1 MIAAVS
7 QADGLVDYLIHPR
20 SISTPEF
27 IEFIQRLSEKFGGQ
41 DFSIFMDN
49 LSVHKTKLVQ
59 QEFLKLKITPI
70 YNVPYS
76 P

>member
-7 QADGLVDYLIHPR
+7 QDGGLEDYLIYPR
-20 SISTPEF
+20 SISTPQF
-27 IEFIQRLSEKFGGQ
+27 IEFINKLSEKFGGQ

-59 QEFLKLKITPI
+59 LEFMKLRITPI